1 MSCLHNAR
9 KPRHD
14 IGQDNMIVVVVQ
26 RGTLQE
32 KHGDN
37 LLLLGKRQLA
47 RPFNQLMKRSPDSID
62 ITLPFYQRTPS
73 AKSLCLANIM
83 FLRHNN
89 KSSYQIIF
97 RKRPTINILA
107 RIRGNPRMLS
117 PKTMHASAHKQAW
130 FHPKASLVFKK
141 ARHGFSFGTVSCGL
155 QHAIVFQ
162 KESNS
167 SLAIPP

>member
-1 MSCLHNAR
+1 
-9 KPRHD
+9 
-14 IGQDNMIVVVVQ
+14 MIVVVVQ

-73 AKSLCLANIM
+73 AKRLCLANIM

-117 PKTMHASAHKQAW
+117 PKTKHASTQKQAW
-130 FHPKASLVFKK
+130 FSKKHGMVFHSARYRVDFSTPSYSKRSL
-141 ARHGFSFGTVSCGL
+141 
-155 QHAIVFQ
+155 IV
-162 KESNS
+162 
-167 SLAIPP
+167 P